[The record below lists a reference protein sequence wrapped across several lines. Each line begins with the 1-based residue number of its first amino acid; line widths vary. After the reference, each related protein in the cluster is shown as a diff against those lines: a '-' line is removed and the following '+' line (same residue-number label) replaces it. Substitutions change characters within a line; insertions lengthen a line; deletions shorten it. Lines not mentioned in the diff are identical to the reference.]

1 MPSARPWVCFAV
13 KNEIPPRQIPIAR
26 STDKPRIVLTT
37 NNGTSAKAKCNRT
50 PRDMTPNTKLIVTA
64 NTETAILDAARPK
77 MYTYYEIGEMYT
89 YRIVWYHSRSDSITW
104 NVALSTDA
112 TKLK

>member
-50 PRDMTPNTKLIVTA
+50 PRNMTPNTKVIATA
-64 NTETAILDAARPK
+64 KTETAILDAARPK
-77 MYTYYEIGEMYT
+77 MYTKKAIGGEYK
-89 YRIVWYHSRSDSITW
+89 YRIVWEDSRSD
-104 NVALSTDA
+104 
-112 TKLK
+112 